1 MLLLSFFVSL
11 SSRSH
16 RRSFPY
22 SSVLSPASLCLY
34 LRWKSENKAAP
45 CAGCL
50 TPSIPFNPKPPPPPP
65 SPSLSADCPGTG
77 AEEAG
82 KAAACAGCPNQQI
95 CATAPKGPDPD
106 LAAIAQ
112 RLQAVKHV
120 VLVLSGKG
128 GVGKSTF
135 AAQLAWHLA
144 HQDKQVGLL
153 DIDICGPSIPRLM
166 GVEGEEIH
174 ASASGWSPVYVD
186 DRLGVMSIAFMLPHP
201 DDAVVW
207 RGPRKNSLIKQFL
220 KDVDWGELDYLV
232 VDSPPGTSDEHI
244 SAVQFLKAAH
254 VDGAIVL
261 TTPQEVSL
269 MDVRKELSF
278 CRKVGLN
285 VLGVVENMACLQVPL
300 SAVRFSHHPTHTA
313 TSAATSAASVATE
326 GASDTHASSA
336 SNTSDPAGE
345 GEGEDVT
352 ARVMEALQVLFPGTL
367 SVQADM
373 FHVGST
379 GGGEAMAAAMGV
391 PFLGRVPFDPSLGRA
406 AEEGRSAAPD
416 HGDDAAAT
424 AGGIGVAA
432 AAAAAGV
439 GGGGGAANGD
449 VRKVEGLSLGAAA
462 LGRIFDRIVATVE
475 SNTCR

>member
-1 MLLLSFFVSL
+1 MEEPQEAQPVGD
-11 SSRSH
+11 
-16 RRSFPY
+16 
-22 SSVLSPASLCLY
+22 VPADA
-34 LRWKSENKAAP
+34 NQH
-45 CAGCL
+45 
-50 TPSIPFNPKPPPPPP
+50 
-65 SPSLSADCPGTG
+65 CPGTG

-106 LAAIAQ
+106 LAVIAQ
-112 RLQAVKHV
+112 RLQAVKHI

-153 DIDICGPSIPRLM
+153 DIDICGPSVPRLM

-174 ASASGWSPVYVD
+174 QSASGWSPVYVD

-261 TTPQEVSL
+261 TTPQVSFCDSGESPPPHPMPVMHIGHCLQFSMSPIRPTTQEVSL
-269 MDVRKELSF
+269 MDVL
-278 CRKVGLN
+278 
-285 VLGVVENMACLQVPL
+285 
-300 SAVRFSHHPTHTA
+300 
-313 TSAATSAASVATE
+313 
-326 GASDTHASSA
+326 
-336 SNTSDPAGE
+336 
-345 GEGEDVT
+345 
-352 ARVMEALQVLFPGTL
+352 
-367 SVQADM
+367 
-373 FHVGST
+373 
-379 GGGEAMAAAMGV
+379 
-391 PFLGRVPFDPSLGRA
+391 
-406 AEEGRSAAPD
+406 
-416 HGDDAAAT
+416 
-424 AGGIGVAA
+424 
-432 AAAAAGV
+432 
-439 GGGGGAANGD
+439 
-449 VRKVEGLSLGAAA
+449 
-462 LGRIFDRIVATVE
+462 
-475 SNTCR
+475 

>member
-1 MLLLSFFVSL
+1 MEESQEAQPVGDVPEGANQ
-11 SSRSH
+11 H
-16 RRSFPY
+16 
-22 SSVLSPASLCLY
+22 
-34 LRWKSENKAAP
+34 
-45 CAGCL
+45 
-50 TPSIPFNPKPPPPPP
+50 
-65 SPSLSADCPGTG
+65 CPGTG

-112 RLQAVKHV
+112 RLQAVKHI

-153 DIDICGPSIPRLM
+153 DIDICGPSMPRLM
-166 GVEGEEIH
+166 GLEGEEIH
-174 ASASGWSPVYVD
+174 QSASGWSPVYVD
-186 DRLGVMSIAFMLPHP
+186 DRLGVMSIGFMLPNP

-278 CRKVGLN
+278 CHKVGLN
-285 VLGVVENMACLQVPL
+285 VLGVVENMAELQVPL
-300 SAVRFSHHPTHTA
+300 SSVRFSHQPTH
-313 TSAATSAASVATE
+313 SARTTTATSAASVFPNGETNSHACEE
-326 GASDTHASSA
+326 GSGAAES
-336 SNTSDPAGE
+336 G
-345 GEGEDVT
+345 GEDVT
-352 ARVMEALQVLFPGTL
+352 VRVLEALQQLFPGPLLL
-367 SVQADM
+367 STDM
-373 FHVGST
+373 FHTGSG
-379 GGGEAMAAAMGV
+379 GGGEAMARTMGV

-406 AEEGRSAAPD
+406 AEEGRSAAPERA
-416 HGDDAAAT
+416 DAD
-424 AGGIGVAA
+424 GG
-432 AAAAAGV
+432 AGV
-439 GGGGGAANGD
+439 GAGVGAGHEGGAAGI
-449 VRKVEGLSLGAAA
+449 REKQKAEGLSPGPASL
-462 LGRIFDRIVATVE
+462 LRIFDKIVSAVE
-475 SNTCR
+475 KSNCR

>member
-1 MLLLSFFVSL
+1 MEQPREAQPVGDVPEDANQ
-11 SSRSH
+11 H
-16 RRSFPY
+16 
-22 SSVLSPASLCLY
+22 
-34 LRWKSENKAAP
+34 
-45 CAGCL
+45 
-50 TPSIPFNPKPPPPPP
+50 
-65 SPSLSADCPGTG
+65 CPGTG

-106 LAAIAQ
+106 LVAIAQ
-112 RLQAVKHV
+112 RLQAVKHI

-153 DIDICGPSIPRLM
+153 DIDICGPSVPRLM

-174 ASASGWSPVYVD
+174 QSASGWSPVYVD
-186 DRLGVMSIAFMLPHP
+186 DRLAVMSIAFMLPHP

-285 VLGVVENMACLQVPL
+285 VLGVVENMAHLQVPL
-300 SAVRFSHHPTHTA
+300 SAVRFSHHPTH
-313 TSAATSAASVATE
+313 
-326 GASDTHASSA
+326 SDTHASSA
-336 SNTSDPAGE
+336 SSAGSPAGE
-345 GEGEDVT
+345 GGGEEDVT
-352 ARVMEALQVLFPGTL
+352 ARVLQALQELFPGGTL

-416 HGDDAAAT
+416 HGDDAAAA

-432 AAAAAGV
+432 AAAGV
-439 GGGGGAANGD
+439 GGDGGAANGD
-449 VRKVEGLSLGAAA
+449 VRKVEGLSPGAAA

-475 SNTCR
+475 SSTCR

>member
-1 MLLLSFFVSL
+1 MSEIAVFGTATRVH
-11 SSRSH
+11 SRA
-16 RRSFPY
+16 RGRIDAMEQPREAQP
-22 SSVLSPASLCLY
+22 VGDVPADA
-34 LRWKSENKAAP
+34 NQH
-45 CAGCL
+45 
-50 TPSIPFNPKPPPPPP
+50 
-65 SPSLSADCPGTG
+65 CPGTG

-112 RLQAVKHV
+112 RLQAVKHI

-166 GVEGEEIH
+166 GLEGEEVH
-174 ASASGWSPVYVD
+174 QSASGWSPVYVD

-300 SAVRFSHHPTHTA
+300 SAVRFSHHPTL
-313 TSAATSAASVATE
+313 SN
-326 GASDTHASSA
+326 THASSA
-336 SNTSDPAGE
+336 GSLAGE
-345 GEGEDVT
+345 GGGEEDVT
-352 ARVMEALQVLFPGTL
+352 ARVLQALQELFPNGL
-367 SVQADM
+367 QVQADM
-373 FHVGST
+373 FHVGSK

-391 PFLGRVPFDPSLGRA
+391 PFLGQMPFDPSLGRA
-406 AEEGRSAAPD
+406 AEEGRSAAPH
-416 HGDDAAAT
+416 HGDDATAAD
-424 AGGIGVAA
+424 GGIGVAA
-432 AAAAAGV
+432 AGGV
-439 GGGGGAANGD
+439 GGDGGAANGG
-449 VRKVEGLSLGAAA
+449 VRKVEELSPGAAA
-462 LGRIFDRIVATVE
+462 LERIFSKIVATVE
-475 SNTCR
+475 SSACR